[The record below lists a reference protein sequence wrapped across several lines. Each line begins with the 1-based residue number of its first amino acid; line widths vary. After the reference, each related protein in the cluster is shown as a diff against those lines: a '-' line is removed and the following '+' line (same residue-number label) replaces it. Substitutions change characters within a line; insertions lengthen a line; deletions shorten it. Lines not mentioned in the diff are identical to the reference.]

1 GRPPRERPRSR
12 RVALDHGHVSP
23 GRIEPTVLRAGLES
37 VKEAGGTLEPA
48 VGDRALAAQ
57 DEIVVAEPDGE
68 HRRTLHVSLP
78 PAEPVGALARLD
90 AGGHVLDPPPSP
102 AQPPPPPPPLPALL
116 APPVSRASS
125 SCSKIARASSHA
137 PRASAAS
144 PSRTRSPPD
153 ATSAIGEQ

>member
-90 AGGHVLDPPPSP
+90 AGGHVLDPPRSP
-102 AQPPPPPPPLPALL
+102 TQALQRLHCL
-116 APPVSRASS
+116 APRELLLEDRPRLV
-125 SCSKIARASSHA
+125 
-137 PRASAAS
+137 PRAAGQRGLTLPNRLA
-144 PSRTRSPPD
+144 PGRDLGHRRTV
-153 ATSAIGEQ
+153 